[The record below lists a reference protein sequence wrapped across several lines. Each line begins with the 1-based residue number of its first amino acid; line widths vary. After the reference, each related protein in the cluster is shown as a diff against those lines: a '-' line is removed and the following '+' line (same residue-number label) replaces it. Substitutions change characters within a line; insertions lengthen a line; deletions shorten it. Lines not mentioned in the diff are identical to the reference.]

1 MGPEGGS
8 GESGPREGNSSHT
21 SNLETDFKNRLTF
34 SKLNSLCV
42 LSKSCF
48 VSFLLT
54 PRESKAGEIQEDWE
68 SKAEAEE
75 RQEPG
80 PQGCH
85 PQGGRD
91 PPTCALGPSLLSRK
105 WQQQGPPARRG
116 WARPPPP
123 PGPELQSPAAPRVPT
138 PPLRACAPTVRP
150 AALATCPVLAQALR
164 ALAAGE
170 TH

>member
-75 RQEPG
+75 CQEPG

-91 PPTCALGPSLLSRK
+91 PPHLRPRPLPAQSEVATAGPPCQERLGP
-105 WQQQGPPARRG
+105 PP
-116 WARPPPP
+116 
-123 PGPELQSPAAPRVPT
+123 T
-138 PPLRACAPTVRP
+138 
-150 AALATCPVLAQALR
+150 ATR
-164 ALAAGE
+164 
-170 TH
+170 T